1 MWEVVNEYTRH
12 SDSAGARPSLNS
24 LPAPCQLVTA
34 LSSRLRCCCC
44 RVRELGVGGWV
55 APGWGCHLSHYLQ
68 RSYITPVSREEWCK
82 QWNMKHKLNWM
93 LSFKVR
99 RNIWAWMWASE
110 FFVWLSAARLLSGA
124 PCQHSSALASN
135 WFTISV
141 KVFIEPQLTA
151 LSEHRPRH
159 SYQLSRGA
167 RSMALSFISSE
178 DWAQDISQIVQLKLI
193 QVNRNCR
200 D

>member
-1 MWEVVNEYTRH
+1 M
-12 SDSAGARPSLNS
+12 
-24 LPAPCQLVTA
+24 
-34 LSSRLRCCCC
+34 SRLSDTTFLNPFFLAVKMRCITSM
-44 RVRELGVGGWV
+44 GIKIFTIDV
-55 APGWGCHLSHYLQ
+55 AGLCA
-68 RSYITPVSREEWCK
+68 PVSREEWCK

-193 QVNRNCR
+193 HNSAPKSIA
-200 D
+200 